1 MRLDPRQER
10 GQHCAAG
17 PDLIGQGQQAER
29 APSRVALGLAI
40 ERDAAR
46 TSRTGSSRTGL
57 GPAQPR
63 NHVEPW
69 NGAGAGL
76 IEAALTI
83 AKANASEDET
93 LIAHQ

>member
-40 ERDAAR
+40 ERLMLPELLEQDHR
-46 TSRTGSSRTGL
+46 EQGSGRRSRVIT
-57 GPAQPR
+57 
-63 NHVEPW
+63 W
-69 NGAGAGL
+69 NRGT
-76 IEAALTI
+76 AL
-83 AKANASEDET
+83 APG
-93 LIAHQ
+93 